1 MIIGMISDTHVP
13 EAPLALPDTAL
24 EVFAG
29 AKAEFILHAGD
40 IYSPSCLDDL
50 ERVAPV
56 FACEGN
62 GDYFRKISDP
72 RIERTRVM
80 EVEGFSIGLTHGLA
94 IPEFPPHRTIE
105 SVMGHEFGRAVD
117 IIVFGDTHTEE
128 VVTVKDVLCV
138 NPGSP
143 TLPHNL
149 DHLVGT
155 VGLLEVNEGEAPKV
169 RIIRLET
176 LEDLDMENP
185 VKWWSVR

>member
-13 EAPLALPDTAL
+13 EAPLALPESAL
-24 EVFAG
+24 DVFTGAG
-29 AKAEFILHAGD
+29 AEFILHAGD

-50 ERVAPV
+50 ERAAPV
-56 FACEGN
+56 YACEGN
-62 GDYFRKISDP
+62 GDFFRKISDP
-72 RIERTRVM
+72 RIQRTRVM
-80 EVEGFSIGLTHGLA
+80 QVEGFTVGLTHGLA

-105 SVMGHEFGRAVD
+105 SVMQYEFGQPVD

-128 VVTVKDVLCV
+128 VTTVKTVLCV

-155 VGLLEVNEGEAPKV
+155 VGLLELKRGEVPLI

-176 LEDLDMENP
+176 LEELDIANP
-185 VKWWSVR
+185 TKWWSVR